1 MGSCIEENIM
11 KRCGTFFLCS
21 SVVALC
27 IAYVAQYVFGLMP
40 CKLCLFERIPY
51 FVALIPALIT
61 ICKGSKVSFFVIIAS
76 YTAGILLSVYHAG
89 LEYGWFTDFF
99 KCAGDLSAGTSF
111 SDIKSSLLSGGPVVS
126 CKVPSFVFL
135 GLSLSGWN
143 AAYFLVCIAVGLFCF
158 KKARDSQD

>member
-1 MGSCIEENIM
+1 M
-11 KRCGTFFLCS
+11 KRCGRFFLVS

-27 IAYVAQYVFGLMP
+27 IAYMAQYVFGFIP

-51 FVALIPALIT
+51 FVALVPAFVV
-61 ICKGSKVSFFVIIAS
+61 ICNGSRLSFFVVIAS
-76 YTAGILLSVYHAG
+76 YAVGVLLSVYHAG
-89 LEYGWFTDFF
+89 LEYGWFSDFF

-111 SDIKSSLLSGGPVVS
+111 SDIKASLLKGESVVS

-143 AAYFLVCIAVGLFCF
+143 AVYSLLCIALGLFCF
-158 KKARDSQD
+158 RKARGGSGVG